1 MTNQKNNYS
10 SKLLAC
16 LVAVYIIWGST
27 YLGMKIATKVVP
39 PFMLSALRFLLA
51 GSIMLTIGH
60 LKEKVWPTRQQLIS
74 ACLIGISL
82 IGIGN
87 TVTALG
93 VHHMPSGLVALLVA
107 AMPAWIL
114 GFDWAFF
121 SKQRPST
128 LTLLGI
134 AVGFIGLFLLFN
146 PFTNHEDRSYPL
158 WPVIVVVAGN
168 ISWALGT
175 LFVRR
180 LPMPTQLTSTGI
192 QMLAGG
198 VFALLCSF
206 IFEPGAI
213 NTVPHI
219 TSEGIAAY
227 FYLVFI
233 GSLIGFSSYSWLS
246 KNAPPRVTATYA
258 YVNPVVALFL
268 GWLIGNEALTPMVGL
283 AAGIVIGGVVLM
295 TLGRKH
301 S

>member
-1 MTNQKNNYS
+1 MTNEQGNYS
-10 SKLLAC
+10 SKLIAC
-16 LVAVYIIWGST
+16 LLAVYIIWGST

-51 GSIMLTIGH
+51 GTILLAVGQ
-60 LKEKVWPTRQQLIS
+60 LKEKTWPTRQQLLS
-74 ACLIGISL
+74 ACMVGIAL

-93 VHHMPSGLVALLVA
+93 VHYMPSGLVALMVA

-128 LTLLGI
+128 LTLVGI
-134 AVGFIGLFLLFN
+134 AIGFIGLFLLFN
-146 PFTNHEDRSYPL
+146 PFAHHEQRDYPL
-158 WPVIVVVAGN
+158 WPVIVLIGGN
-168 ISWALGT
+168 ICWALGT
-175 LFVRR
+175 LFVKR
-180 LPMPTQLTSTGI
+180 LPMPTQMTSTGI

-198 VFALLCSF
+198 VFALIGSF

-213 NTVPHI
+213 ATVPHI
-219 TSEGIAAY
+219 THEGIMAY
-227 FYLVFI
+227 LYLVFV

-246 KNAPPRVTATYA
+246 KNAPARLTATYA

-268 GWLIGNEALTPMVGL
+268 GWLIGNEAVTPMIGI
-283 AAGIVIGGVVLM
+283 AGGIVIGGVVLM
-295 TLGRKH
+295 TLGRK